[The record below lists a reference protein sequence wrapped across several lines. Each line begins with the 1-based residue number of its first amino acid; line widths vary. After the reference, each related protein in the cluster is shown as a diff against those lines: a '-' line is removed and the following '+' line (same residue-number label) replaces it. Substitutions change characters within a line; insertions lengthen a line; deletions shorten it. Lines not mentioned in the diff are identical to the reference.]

1 MTDTTNAPI
10 TPTPM
15 FTAAVKDRFWSS
27 PGRGN
32 DRTRQAIALRNQ
44 GHTYQEIADRLGYGH
59 RMGAHWAVNDSVI
72 ARGMRAKATQ
82 MPQNAT
88 NLTKM
93 TQDTAPHATSGRTGD
108 SVNAGR
114 RAA

>member
-1 MTDTTNAPI
+1 MTDTNAPI

-15 FTAAVKDRFWSS
+15 FTASIKSRFWVKR
-27 PGRGN
+27 RGN

-59 RMGAHWAVNDSVI
+59 RMSAYAAVNDSVI
-72 ARGMRAKATQ
+72 AKGMQREGHSEGRSAIVGR
-82 MPQNAT
+82 
-88 NLTKM
+88 KM
-93 TQDTAPHATSGRTGD
+93 TNDTPTHATSGRTGD
-108 SVNAGR
+108 PVNAER